1 MSTLTASTIKT
12 ETLTG
17 ETTAGSIAITA
28 EGGSTTT
35 NLQQGLTKAFSHHTG
50 DDVTVNNSFNIA
62 SHTDNGNGDV
72 TYTWTNAFGNVHSS
86 YTGMSTEDGT
96 IGYVSLY
103 YSRSYTRASGNVRL
117 QGIDNGD
124 SFDDGVYTTMMAVG
138 DLA

>member
-50 DDVTVNNSFNIA
+50 DDVTVNNSFNI
-62 SHTDNGNGDV
+62 STHTAEAAGDV

-96 IGYVSLY
+96 IGYVSIY
-103 YSRSYTRASGNVRL
+103 FDRSYTRSAANVRL
-117 QGIDNGD
+117 QGVDNGD
-124 SFDDGVYTTMMAVG
+124 SFDDGAYTTMMAVG